1 LNPVKILIF
10 AGFFVTMG
18 LNDHYN
24 KCIQTMYGL
33 RRFGIKLGL
42 STIKIMMHGLGNPQD
57 SFSCIHVAGTN
68 GKGSIA
74 SSIASILKE
83 SNYRVGLYTSPH
95 LVRFNERIQINNQ
108 PVSNK
113 NIVEAYEALKKV
125 STGKREPTFFEYSTA
140 MALYE
145 FGKQKVDWA
154 VIETGMGGRLD
165 ATNIIKPVLTII
177 SNISLEHRMY
187 LGNTIKQIAG
197 EKGGIIKNNI
207 PVVTGA
213 IQKSAISTL
222 KDIARKKY
230 APFFRLG
237 DEFKVR
243 RNKNKTFNY
252 FGIENTW
259 RDLHTGL
266 QGNHQIDNAGLVLAA
281 CELMN
286 KNRAEIPFK
295 SIKKGLEIN
304 RWAGRLDVVS
314 EYPLIILDGAHNII
328 ATRKLVKYLSE
339 NLAGRKITL
348 IAGILDDKPYSSMI
362 KTLCS
367 ICHRAILTQPKINRA
382 LPPEKLY
389 SSAKQVISGIK
400 IIPEVSRAI
409 KHAIKTTPKNDAICI
424 AGSLYLVGE
433 AIEYLEK
440 SPAASI
446 KNR

>member
-1 LNPVKILIF
+1 
-10 AGFFVTMG
+10 MG
-18 LNDHYN
+18 LDDHYN

-42 STIKIMMHGLGNPQD
+42 STIKSMMHGLNNPQD

-95 LVRFNERIQINNQ
+95 LVRFNERIRINNQ

-113 NIVEAYEALKKV
+113 NIVEAYEALKKI
-125 STGKREPTFFEYSTA
+125 STGQREPTFFEYATA

-165 ATNIIKPVLTII
+165 ATNIIKPVLSIV
-177 SNISLEHRMY
+177 SNISLEHGMY

-197 EKGGIIKNNI
+197 EKGGIIKSNI
-207 PVVTGA
+207 PIVTGA
-213 IQKSAISTL
+213 KQKIAVSIL
-222 KDIARKKY
+222 KDIAKQKS

-259 RDLHTGL
+259 RDLHTAL

-281 CELMN
+281 CELLN
-286 KNRAEIPFK
+286 KSKAELPFNN
-295 SIKKGLEIN
+295 IKKGLEKN
-304 RWAGRLDVVS
+304 RWPGRLDIVS
-314 EYPLIILDGAHNII
+314 ENPLIILDGAHNII
-328 ATRKLVKYLSE
+328 ATRRLIKYLSK
-339 NLAGRKITL
+339 NLSSRNITL
-348 IAGILDDKPYSSMI
+348 VAGILDDKPYSSML

-367 ICHRAILTQPKINRA
+367 VCNRAILTQPKINRA
-382 LPPEKLY
+382 LTPEKLY
-389 SSAKQVISGIK
+389 SAAKEVISDIK
-400 IIPEVSRAI
+400 IIHDVSKAI
-409 KHAIKTTPKNDAICI
+409 KYVIKTTPKNDAICI
-424 AGSLYLVGE
+424 TGSLYLVGE
-433 AIEYLEK
+433 AIEYFEK
-440 SPAASI
+440 SPASSHPDNSPKA
-446 KNR
+446 

>member
-1 LNPVKILIF
+1 LS
-10 AGFFVTMG
+10 GFFVTM
-18 LNDHYN
+18 NTKKHYN

-42 STIKIMMHGLGNPQD
+42 STIKSMLHDLGNPQD
-57 SFSCIHVAGTN
+57 KFSCIHVAGTN

-108 PVSNK
+108 PVSDK
-113 NIVEAYEALKKV
+113 NIVEAYEALKNI
-125 STGKREPTFFEYSTA
+125 STGKRESTFFEYSTA

-165 ATNIIKPVLTII
+165 ATNIIKPALTII
-177 SNISLEHRMY
+177 SNISLEHGMY

-197 EKGGIIKNNI
+197 EKGGIIKNNV

-213 IQKSAISTL
+213 KQKIAVSIL
-222 KDIARKKY
+222 KDIAKQKS

-259 RDLHTGL
+259 RDLRTGL

-281 CELMN
+281 CELLN
-286 KNRAEIPFK
+286 KSRAKLSFNG
-295 SIKKGLEIN
+295 IKKGLEKN
-304 RWAGRLDVVS
+304 RWPGRLDIVS
-314 EYPLIILDGAHNII
+314 ENPLIILDGAHNII
-328 ATRKLVKYLSE
+328 ATRKLVKYLSK
-339 NLAGRKITL
+339 NLAGRNITL
-348 IAGILDDKPYSSMI
+348 IAGILDDKPYSSML

-367 ICHRAILTQPKINRA
+367 VCNRAILTQPKINRA

-389 SSAKQVISGIK
+389 SAAKEIITDIK
-400 IIPEVSRAI
+400 IIPDVSQAI
-409 KHAIKTTPKNDAICI
+409 KHAIKTTPKNEAICI

-433 AIEYLEK
+433 AIKYFEK
-440 SPAASI
+440 SPASSLLL

>member
-1 LNPVKILIF
+1 MKSKN
-10 AGFFVTMG
+10 
-18 LNDHYN
+18 HYN
-24 KCIQTMYGL
+24 KCIQTMYSL

-42 STIKIMMHGLGNPQD
+42 STIKSMMHGLGNPQD
-57 SFSCIHVAGTN
+57 KFSCIHVAGTN

-95 LVRFNERIQINNQ
+95 LVRFNERIRINNQ
-108 PVSNK
+108 PVSDK
-113 NIVEAYEALKKV
+113 NIVEAYEALKNI

-145 FGKQKVDWA
+145 FGKQKVEWA

-165 ATNIIKPVLTII
+165 ATNIIKPALAII

-213 IQKSAISTL
+213 KQKSAVSIL
-222 KDIARKKY
+222 KDIAKQKS
-230 APFFRLG
+230 APFFHLG

-243 RNKNKTFNY
+243 RNKNKTFTY

-259 RDLHTGL
+259 RNLRTGL
-266 QGNHQIDNAGLVLAA
+266 RGNHQIDNAGLVLAA
-281 CELMN
+281 CELLN
-286 KNRAEIPFK
+286 KNKAEISLK
-295 SIKKGLEIN
+295 SIQRGLKKN
-304 RWAGRLDVVS
+304 RWPGRLDIVS
-314 EYPLIILDGAHNII
+314 ENPLIILDGAHNII
-328 ATRKLVKYLSE
+328 ATRRLVKYLSK
-339 NLAGRKITL
+339 NLAGRNITL
-348 IAGILDDKPYSSMI
+348 VAGILDDKPYSSML

-367 ICHRAILTQPKINRA
+367 ICNRAILTQPKINRA

-389 SSAKQVISGIK
+389 SAVKQVISDIK
-400 IIPEVSRAI
+400 IIPNVSQAI
-409 KHAIKTTPKNDAICI
+409 KHAIKTTPENETICI

-433 AIEYLEK
+433 AIEYFEK
-440 SPAASI
+440 SNLI
-446 KNR
+446 KPYF

>member
-1 LNPVKILIF
+1 MNSK
-10 AGFFVTMG
+10 
-18 LNDHYN
+18 DHYN

-33 RRFGIKLGL
+33 KRFGIKLGL
-42 STIKIMMHGLGNPQD
+42 STIKSMMHGLGNPQD

-95 LVRFNERIQINNQ
+95 LVRFNERIRINNQ

-113 NIVEAYEALKKV
+113 NIVEAYEALKNV

-165 ATNIIKPVLTII
+165 ATNIIKPALTII

-213 IQKSAISTL
+213 RQKSAISTL
-222 KDIARKKY
+222 KDIAGKKS
-230 APFFRLG
+230 APFYRLG

-243 RNKNKTFNY
+243 RNKNKTFTY
-252 FGIENTW
+252 FGIEKTW
-259 RDLHTGL
+259 RNLRTGL
-266 QGNHQIDNAGLVLAA
+266 RGNHQIDNAGLVLAA
-281 CELMN
+281 CELLN
-286 KNRAEIPFK
+286 KNKAEISLK
-295 SIKKGLEIN
+295 SIQRGLEKN
-304 RWAGRLDVVS
+304 RWPGRLDIVS
-314 EYPLIILDGAHNII
+314 ENPLIILDGAHNII
-328 ATRKLVKYLSE
+328 ATRRLVNYLSK
-339 NLAGRKITL
+339 NLAGRNITL
-348 IAGILDDKPYSSMI
+348 VAGILDDKPYSSML

-367 ICHRAILTQPKINRA
+367 VCNRAILTQPKINRA
-382 LPPEKLY
+382 LPSEKLY
-389 SSAKQVISGIK
+389 SAAKEVISDIK
-400 IIPEVSRAI
+400 IIPDVSRAI
-409 KHAIKTTPKNDAICI
+409 KHAIKTTPENDAICI

-433 AIEYLEK
+433 AIEYFEK
-440 SPAASI
+440 SPASSI
-446 KNR
+446 KKQVKGSP

>member
-1 LNPVKILIF
+1 
-10 AGFFVTMG
+10 
-18 LNDHYN
+18 
-24 KCIQTMYGL
+24 MYGL
-33 RRFGIKLGL
+33 KRFGIKLGL
-42 STIKIMMHGLGNPQD
+42 STIKTMMHGLGNPQD
-57 SFSCIHVAGTN
+57 KFSCIHVAGTN

-108 PVSNK
+108 PVSDK
-113 NIVEAYEALKKV
+113 NIVEAYEALKNI

-165 ATNIIKPVLTII
+165 ATNIIKPALCII
-177 SNISLEHRMY
+177 SNISFEHRMY

-197 EKGGIIKNNI
+197 EKGGIIKSNI

-213 IQKSAISTL
+213 KQKSAVSIL
-222 KDIARKKY
+222 KNIAKQKS

-237 DEFKVR
+237 DAFKVR

-259 RDLHTGL
+259 RDLRTGL
-266 QGNHQIDNAGLVLAA
+266 QGNYQIDNAGLVLAV
-281 CELMN
+281 CELLN
-286 KNRAEIPFK
+286 KSSAELSFN
-295 SIKKGLEIN
+295 SIKKGLEKN
-304 RWAGRLDVVS
+304 RWPGRLDIVS
-314 EYPLIILDGAHNII
+314 KNPLIILDGAHNII
-328 ATRKLVKYLSE
+328 ATRGLVKYLSK
-339 NLAGRKITL
+339 NLAGRYITL
-348 IAGILDDKPYSSMI
+348 VAGILDDKPYSSML

-367 ICHRAILTQPKINRA
+367 VCNRAILTQPKISRA

-389 SSAKQVISGIK
+389 LAAKKVISDIK
-400 IIPEVSRAI
+400 IISDVSQAI

-433 AIEYLEK
+433 AIEYFEK
-440 SPAASI
+440 SNLI
-446 KNR
+446 KSYL

>member
-1 LNPVKILIF
+1 LNPAGILIF
-10 AGFFVTMG
+10 AGFFVTM
-18 LNDHYN
+18 NSKDHYN

-42 STIKIMMHGLGNPQD
+42 STIKSMMHSLGNPQD
-57 SFSCIHVAGTN
+57 KFSCIHVAGTN

-108 PVSNK
+108 AVSDK
-113 NIVEAYEALKKV
+113 NIVEAYEALKNI

-145 FGKQKVDWA
+145 FGKQKVGWA

-165 ATNIIKPVLTII
+165 ATNIIKPALTII

-207 PVVTGA
+207 PIVTGA
-213 IQKSAISTL
+213 RQKGAISTL
-222 KDIARKKY
+222 KDIARKKS

-259 RDLHTGL
+259 RDLRTGL

-281 CELMN
+281 CELLN
-286 KNRAEIPFK
+286 KNRAELPFK
-295 SIKKGLEIN
+295 SIKKGLEKN
-304 RWAGRLDVVS
+304 RWPGRLDIVS
-314 EYPLIILDGAHNII
+314 ENPLIILDGAHNII
-328 ATRKLVKYLSE
+328 ATRRLVKYLSK
-339 NLAGRKITL
+339 NLSSRNITL
-348 IAGILDDKPYSSMI
+348 VAGILDDKPYSSML

-367 ICHRAILTQPKINRA
+367 VCNRAILTQPKINRA

-389 SSAKQVISGIK
+389 SAAKEVISDIK
-400 IIPEVSRAI
+400 IIPDVSQAI

-433 AIEYLEK
+433 AIEFFEK
-440 SPAASI
+440 TSSLS
-446 KNR
+446 KRV

>member
-1 LNPVKILIF
+1 MS
-10 AGFFVTMG
+10 GFFVTM
-18 LNDHYN
+18 NTKKHYN

-42 STIKIMMHGLGNPQD
+42 STIKSMLHDLGNPQD
-57 SFSCIHVAGTN
+57 KFSCIHVAGTN

-95 LVRFNERIQINNQ
+95 LVRFNERIRINNQ

-113 NIVEAYEALKKV
+113 NIVEAYEALKNV

-165 ATNIIKPVLTII
+165 ATNIIKPALTII

-197 EKGGIIKNNI
+197 EKGGIIKNNV

-213 IQKSAISTL
+213 KQKIAVSIL
-222 KDIARKKY
+222 KDIAKQKS

-259 RDLHTGL
+259 RDLRTGL

-281 CELMN
+281 CELLN
-286 KNRAEIPFK
+286 KSRAKLSFNG
-295 SIKKGLEIN
+295 IKKGLEKN
-304 RWAGRLDVVS
+304 RWPGRLDIVS
-314 EYPLIILDGAHNII
+314 ENPLIILDGAHNII
-328 ATRKLVKYLSE
+328 ATRKLVKYLSK
-339 NLAGRKITL
+339 NLAGRNITL
-348 IAGILDDKPYSSMI
+348 IAGILDDKPYSSML

-367 ICHRAILTQPKINRA
+367 VCNRAILTQPKINRA

-389 SSAKQVISGIK
+389 SAAKEVITDIK
-400 IIPEVSRAI
+400 IIPDVSQAI
-409 KHAIKTTPKNDAICI
+409 KHAIKTTPKNEAICI

-433 AIEYLEK
+433 AIKYFEK
-440 SPAASI
+440 SPASSLLL

>member
-1 LNPVKILIF
+1 MSL
-10 AGFFVTMG
+10 T
-18 LNDHYN
+18 DHYN

-33 RRFGIKLGL
+33 KRFGIKLGL
-42 STIKIMMHGLGNPQD
+42 STIKSMMHGLGNPQD

-95 LVRFNERIQINNQ
+95 LVRFNERIRINNQ

-113 NIVEAYEALKKV
+113 NIVEAYEALKKI
-125 STGKREPTFFEYSTA
+125 STGKRELTFFEYSTA

-165 ATNIIKPVLTII
+165 ATNIIKPALTII

-213 IQKSAISTL
+213 RQKSAISTL
-222 KDIARKKY
+222 KDIARKKS

-243 RNKNKTFNY
+243 RIKNKAFNY
-252 FGIENTW
+252 FGIEKTW
-259 RDLHTGL
+259 RNLRTGL
-266 QGNHQIDNAGLVLAA
+266 RGNHQIDNAGLVLAA
-281 CELMN
+281 CELLN
-286 KNRAEIPFK
+286 KSKAEISLKSIQGGLEKNRWP
-295 SIKKGLEIN
+295 
-304 RWAGRLDVVS
+304 GRLDIVS
-314 EYPLIILDGAHNII
+314 ENPLIILDGAHNII
-328 ATRKLVKYLSE
+328 ATRRLADYLSK
-339 NLAGRKITL
+339 NLDSRNITL
-348 IAGILDDKPYSSMI
+348 VAGILDDKPYSSML

-367 ICHRAILTQPKINRA
+367 VCNRAILTQPEINRA

-389 SSAKQVISGIK
+389 SAAKQVISDIK
-400 IIPEVSRAI
+400 IIPDVSQAI
-409 KHAIKTTPKNDAICI
+409 KHAIKTTSENDAICI

-433 AIEYLEK
+433 AIEFFEK
-440 SPAASI
+440 
-446 KNR
+446 R

>member
-1 LNPVKILIF
+1 MDSKN
-10 AGFFVTMG
+10 
-18 LNDHYN
+18 HYN

-33 RRFGIKLGL
+33 KRFGIKLGL
-42 STIKIMMHGLGNPQD
+42 STIKSMMHGLGNPQD

-95 LVRFNERIQINNQ
+95 LVRFNERIRINNQ

-113 NIVEAYEALKKV
+113 TIVEAYEVLKNV

-165 ATNIIKPVLTII
+165 ATNIIKPALTII

-213 IQKSAISTL
+213 SQKSVISTL
-222 KDIARKKY
+222 KDIARKKSATFY
-230 APFFRLG
+230 RLG

-243 RNKNKTFNY
+243 RNKTKTFTY

-259 RDLHTGL
+259 RNLRTGL
-266 QGNHQIDNAGLVLAA
+266 RGNHQIDNAGLVLAA
-281 CELMN
+281 CELLN
-286 KNRAEIPFK
+286 KNKAEISLK
-295 SIKKGLEIN
+295 SIQRGLEKN
-304 RWAGRLDVVS
+304 RWPGRLDIVS
-314 EYPLIILDGAHNII
+314 EKPLIILDGAHNI
-328 ATRKLVKYLSE
+328 
-339 NLAGRKITL
+339 
-348 IAGILDDKPYSSMI
+348 
-362 KTLCS
+362 
-367 ICHRAILTQPKINRA
+367 
-382 LPPEKLY
+382 
-389 SSAKQVISGIK
+389 
-400 IIPEVSRAI
+400 
-409 KHAIKTTPKNDAICI
+409 
-424 AGSLYLVGE
+424 
-433 AIEYLEK
+433 
-440 SPAASI
+440 
-446 KNR
+446 